1 MKKQAVKNSYPVVL
15 QRCGSDYVVYIPDF
29 DVNTEGKNLTDAI
42 EMARDAI
49 AMVGISW
56 QDLGRSLPTPT
67 EATAVKVKDG
77 ELVSLVDVD
86 FDAYRRKHEMKSVR
100 RNVSL
105 PAWLNERAEAAGINV
120 SAVLQKALQTE
131 LGIN

>member
-67 EATAVKVKDG
+67 EASEVKVKDG

>member
-56 QDLGRSLPTPT
+56 QDLGRLLPTPT